1 MLFTEYNNNY
11 SLKVS
16 QLASPDELNT
26 GLWLCLIGTHE
37 IPPHIALINDA
48 KYYSV
53 TTNRIKVGEP
63 IEKILKA
70 ISRKTLPT
78 VFVSIKPGK
87 NVGDILEESF
97 KAYPTLGNGEHS
109 CLSPI
114 SEFFAKI
121 YSSEFGSQHLVFD
134 ALSLAEK
141 NKMLVECK
149 SLFIDKLD
157 NGVLHLP
164 KYTHAQIR
172 HKINSILKINE

>member
-1 MLFTEYNNNY
+1 MLFQEEINEYR
-11 SLKVS
+11 LKI
-16 QLASPDELNT
+16 SPMHSVDELNT

-37 IPPHIALINDA
+37 IPPHIALINYA

-53 TTNRIKVGEP
+53 TTSRVKAGEP
-63 IEKILKA
+63 VKKILKA

-78 VFVSIKPGK
+78 VFVLMKPGRIIDS
-87 NVGDILEESF
+87 VLEESF

-114 SEFFAKI
+114 SDFFAKI
-121 YSSEFGSQHLVFD
+121 YSPEFGNQHLVFD
-134 ALSLAEK
+134 VLSLAEK
-141 NKMLVECK
+141 NEMLVECR

-157 NGVLHLP
+157 DGVLHLP

-172 HKINSILKINE
+172 HKINSILR

>member
-16 QLASPDELNT
+16 QLASPDELNS

-37 IPPHIALINDA
+37 IPPHIALINEA
-48 KYYSV
+48 KYFSV
-53 TTNRIKVGEP
+53 TTNRIKTGEP
-63 IEKILKA
+63 VEKILKA
-70 ISRKTLPT
+70 INRKTLPT
-78 VFVSIKPGK
+78 VFVSVKPGK
-87 NVGDILEESF
+87 DMAGVLEESF
-97 KAYPTLGNGEHS
+97 TSYPTLGNGEHS

-114 SEFFAKI
+114 SGFFAKV

-134 ALSLAEK
+134 VLSLAEK
-141 NKMLVECK
+141 NEMLVECR

-172 HKINSILKINE
+172 HKINSILR